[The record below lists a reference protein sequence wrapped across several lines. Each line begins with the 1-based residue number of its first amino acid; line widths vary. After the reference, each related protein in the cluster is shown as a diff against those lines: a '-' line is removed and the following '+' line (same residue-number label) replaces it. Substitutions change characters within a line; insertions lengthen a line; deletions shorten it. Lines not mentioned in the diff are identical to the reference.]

1 MSNDFGTV
9 SVPRRD
15 RAREIEVLR
24 QQYRKHRESLN
35 ALAADAPSEHLA
47 TEYARLIKEIDTALG
62 KLAEL
67 EGRTPLDTQPV
78 RTEPGSRPLV
88 TPPGMIMPD
97 MGEPAA
103 GAS

>member
-15 RAREIEVLR
+15 RAREIEILR
-24 QQYRKHRESLN
+24 QQYRRHRESLTS
-35 ALAADAPSEHLA
+35 LASDAPTDHLA
-47 TEYARLIKEIDTALG
+47 VEYARLIKDIDTALG
-62 KLAEL
+62 KIAEL
-67 EGRTPLDTQPV
+67 EGRTPSDTQPV

-97 MGEPAA
+97 ATEP
-103 GAS
+103 S